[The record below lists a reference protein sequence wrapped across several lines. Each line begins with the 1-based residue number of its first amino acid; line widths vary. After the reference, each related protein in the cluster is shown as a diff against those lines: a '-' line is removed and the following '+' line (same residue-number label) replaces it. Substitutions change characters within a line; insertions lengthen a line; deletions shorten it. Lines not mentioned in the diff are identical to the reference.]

1 MNTFP
6 LFFKLETRKVLI
18 VGGGDVALR
27 KADLLSR
34 AGACITVLA
43 PSIDH
48 DIEALLSDSKHQ
60 LIYENYNK
68 SYMSG
73 ARIIIAAT
81 DEETLNHQIHAD
93 ATERN
98 IPVNVVD
105 TPHLCDFIFP
115 AIVDRNPI
123 VIGIS
128 SNGKAPV
135 LARLLRARLETLIPQ
150 GYGKLAKLA
159 GEFRSEVKAK
169 IPTLTGRR
177 QFWER
182 AFEGK
187 VSELMFAGNEDQ
199 ASALLKSDLDT
210 TAAAIGNSSTASETA
225 PVTSVAKAMLNNDA
239 SQANAT
245 EQHLSTQS
253 EQSAQSAQTEMGEV
267 YIVGAGPGDPELLT
281 FKALRLMQQAD
292 IVYYDALVS
301 PQVLDLCRRD
311 ADKVYVGKKRSNHAV
326 AQLGINELLVNSA
339 KTGRRVVRLKGGDP
353 FIFGRGGEEIE
364 SLRAHGVPY
373 QVVPGITAANAAAS
387 YAGIPLT
394 HRDHSQSVRFV
405 TGFLKAGA
413 PNSNFKSFLNTDET
427 LVFYMGLHSLPRLTE
442 GLIDA
447 GRSADTPIAIVS
459 NASMPN
465 QQVLTGT
472 LDNIV
477 AQQAEAQL
485 PTPALLIMGDVV
497 SLQDDLAWYNQKKLL
512 DSQHNN
518 QRNGQHTHDTA
529 RKARNWLRGGVANTD
544 KAHADKNHY
553 NHKQPTDARSTDQ
566 QAHALSMVANLAAA
580 DDDLQEL
587 VVS

>member
-6 LFFKLETRKVLI
+6 LFFKLEDRKVLI
-18 VGGGDVALR
+18 VGGGEVALR

-34 AGACITVLA
+34 AGACITILA
-43 PSIDH
+43 P
-48 DIEALLSDSKHQ
+48 DISHELQALLTDSKHEF
-60 LIYENYNK
+60 IYENYNK
-68 SYMSG
+68 TYMSG
-73 ARIIIAAT
+73 ARVIIAAT
-81 DEETLNHQIHAD
+81 DDETLNHQIHAD
-93 ATERN
+93 ATELN

-115 AIVDRNPI
+115 AIIDRNPI

-182 AFEGK
+182 AFEGQ
-187 VSELMFAGNEDQ
+187 VSQLMFAGNETEATAQ
-199 ASALLKSDLDT
+199 LKADLDS
-210 TAAAIGNSSTASETA
+210 TAAAISKKS
-225 PVTSVAKAMLNNDA
+225 DD
-239 SQANAT
+239 ANAVKEIDT
-245 EQHLSTQS
+245 IAPTLSDES
-253 EQSAQSAQTEMGEV
+253 EKELSAVGEV

-292 IVYYDALVS
+292 VVFYDALVS

-311 ADKVYVGKKRSNHAV
+311 ADKVFVGKKRSNHTV
-326 AQLGINELLVNSA
+326 AQLGINELLVNHA
-339 KTGRRVVRLKGGDP
+339 KQGRRVVRLKGGDP

-364 SLRAHGVPY
+364 SLRANNVPY

-413 PNSNFKSFLNTDET
+413 PNSNFENFLNTDET
-427 LVFYMGLHSLPRLTE
+427 VVFYMGLHSLTRLTE
-442 GLIDA
+442 GLVDA
-447 GRSADTPIAIVS
+447 GRSSETPIAIVS

-472 LDNIV
+472 LATIV
-477 AQQAEAQL
+477 AKQEQAQL

-497 SLQDDLAWYNQKKLL
+497 SLHHDLAWYNLQNQQH
-512 DSQHNN
+512 SQNS
-518 QRNGQHTHDTA
+518 DDIA
-529 RKARNWLRGGVANTD
+529 KNWLREGSRGEAV
-544 KAHADKNHY
+544 
-553 NHKQPTDARSTDQ
+553 KQPIDQ
-566 QAHALSMVANLAAA
+566 QAHALSMVANLATQQGDGLEQLIA
-580 DDDLQEL
+580 D
-587 VVS
+587 

>member
-6 LFFKLETRKVLI
+6 LFFKLEDRKVLI
-18 VGGGDVALR
+18 VGGGEVALR

-34 AGACITVLA
+34 AGACITILA
-43 PSIDH
+43 P
-48 DIEALLSDSKHQ
+48 DISHELQVLLTDSKHEF
-60 LIYENYNK
+60 IYENYNK
-68 SYMSG
+68 TYMSG
-73 ARIIIAAT
+73 ARVIIAAT
-81 DEETLNHQIHAD
+81 DDETLNHQIHAD
-93 ATERN
+93 ATELN

-115 AIVDRNPI
+115 AIIDRNPI

-182 AFEGK
+182 AFEGQ
-187 VSELMFAGNEDQ
+187 VSQLMFAGNETEAAAQLQ
-199 ASALLKSDLDT
+199 ADLDS
-210 TAAAIGNSSTASETA
+210 TAAAISKKSDNADAVKETDTIASTLSDESEKELPA
-225 PVTSVAKAMLNNDA
+225 V
-239 SQANAT
+239 
-245 EQHLSTQS
+245 
-253 EQSAQSAQTEMGEV
+253 GEV

-292 IVYYDALVS
+292 VVFYDALVS

-311 ADKVYVGKKRSNHAV
+311 ADKVFVGKKRSNHTV
-326 AQLGINELLVNSA
+326 AQLGINELLVNHA
-339 KTGRRVVRLKGGDP
+339 KQGRRVVRLKGGDP

-364 SLRAHGVPY
+364 SLRAHNVPY

-413 PNSNFKSFLNTDET
+413 PNSNFKNFLNTDET
-427 LVFYMGLHSLPRLTE
+427 VVFYMGLHSLARLTE
-442 GLIDA
+442 GLVDA
-447 GRSADTPIAIVS
+447 GRSSETPIAIVS
-459 NASMPN
+459 NASMSN

-472 LDNIV
+472 LATIV
-477 AQQAEAQL
+477 AKQEQAQL

-497 SLQDDLAWYNQKKLL
+497 SLHHDLAWYNLQNQQH
-512 DSQHNN
+512 SQNS
-518 QRNGQHTHDTA
+518 DDIA
-529 RKARNWLRGGVANTD
+529 KNWLREGSRGEAI
-544 KAHADKNHY
+544 
-553 NHKQPTDARSTDQ
+553 KQPIDQ
-566 QAHALSMVANLAAA
+566 QAHALSMIANLATNLG
-580 DDDLQEL
+580 DDLEQL
-587 VVS
+587 IID

>member
-6 LFFKLETRKVLI
+6 LFFKLEDRKVLI
-18 VGGGDVALR
+18 VGGGEVALR

-34 AGACITVLA
+34 AGACITILA
-43 PSIDH
+43 P
-48 DIEALLSDSKHQ
+48 DISHELQALLTDSKHEF
-60 LIYENYNK
+60 IYENYNK
-68 SYMSG
+68 TYMSG
-73 ARIIIAAT
+73 ARVIIAAT
-81 DEETLNHQIHAD
+81 DDETLNHQIHAD
-93 ATERN
+93 ATELN

-115 AIVDRNPI
+115 AIIDRNPI

-182 AFEGK
+182 AFEGQ
-187 VSELMFAGNEDQ
+187 VSQLMFAGNETEATAQLQ
-199 ASALLKSDLDT
+199 ADLDS
-210 TAAAIGNSSTASETA
+210 TAAAISKKSDDTDSVRESDAIKNVAPDESEKSLPA
-225 PVTSVAKAMLNNDA
+225 V
-239 SQANAT
+239 
-245 EQHLSTQS
+245 
-253 EQSAQSAQTEMGEV
+253 GEV

-292 IVYYDALVS
+292 VVFYDALVS

-311 ADKVYVGKKRSNHAV
+311 ADKVFVGKKRSNHTV
-326 AQLGINELLVNSA
+326 AQLGINELLVNHA
-339 KTGRRVVRLKGGDP
+339 KQGRRVVRLKGGDP

-364 SLRAHGVPY
+364 SLRANNVPY

-427 LVFYMGLHSLPRLTE
+427 VVFYMGLHSLARLTE
-442 GLIDA
+442 GLVDA
-447 GRSADTPIAIVS
+447 GRSSETPIAIVS
-459 NASMPN
+459 NASMSN

-472 LDNIV
+472 LATIV
-477 AQQAEAQL
+477 AKQEQAQL

-497 SLQDDLAWYNQKKLL
+497 SLHHDLAWYNLQNQQH
-512 DSQHNN
+512 SQNS
-518 QRNGQHTHDTA
+518 DDIA
-529 RKARNWLRGGVANTD
+529 KNWLREGSRGEAV
-544 KAHADKNHY
+544 
-553 NHKQPTDARSTDQ
+553 KQPIDQ
-566 QAHALSMVANLAAA
+566 QAHALSMVANLATQQG
-580 DDDLQEL
+580 DGLEQLIVD
-587 VVS
+587 

>member
-6 LFFKLETRKVLI
+6 LFFKLEERKVLI
-18 VGGGDVALR
+18 VGGGEVALR

-43 PSIDH
+43 PCISDEIQ
-48 DIEALLSDSKHQ
+48 ALLSPNKYEAKHE

-68 SYMSG
+68 AYMSG
-73 ARIIIAAT
+73 ARVIIAAT
-81 DEETLNHQIHAD
+81 DDEALNHQVHAD
-93 ATERN
+93 ASALN

-115 AIVDRNPI
+115 AIIDRNPI

-159 GEFRSEVKAK
+159 GEFRAEVKTK

-182 AFEGK
+182 AFEGQ
-187 VSELMFAGNEDQ
+187 VSQLMFAGNENEAAAQ
-199 ASALLKSDLDT
+199 LQVDLDR
-210 TAAAIGNSSTASETA
+210 TAAAIREKSAAEQTATIPVNSDDTRE
-225 PVTSVAKAMLNNDA
+225 
-239 SQANAT
+239 
-245 EQHLSTQS
+245 
-253 EQSAQSAQTEMGEV
+253 AQTAIGEV

-311 ADKVYVGKKRSNHAV
+311 ADKVFVGKKRSNHAV
-326 AQLGINELLVNSA
+326 AQLGINELLINSA
-339 KTGRRVVRLKGGDP
+339 KKGRRVVRLKGGDP
-353 FIFGRGGEEIE
+353 YMFGRGGEEIE
-364 SLRAHGVPY
+364 SLQAHGIPY

-413 PNSNFKSFLNTDET
+413 PNNNFKSFLNTDET
-427 LVFYMGLHSLPRLTE
+427 VVFYMGLHSLARLTE

-447 GRSADTPIAIVS
+447 GRTAETPIAIVS
-459 NASMPN
+459 NASMSN

-472 LDNIV
+472 LATIV
-477 AQQAEAQL
+477 AKQEQAQL

-497 SLQDDLAWYNQKKLL
+497 SLHHDLSWYNQ
-512 DSQHNN
+512 SN
-518 QRNGQHTHDTA
+518 QNSDDTA
-529 RKARNWLRGGVANTD
+529 DNWLREGSFASNKDT
-544 KAHADKNHY
+544 K
-553 NHKQPTDARSTDQ
+553 PLARQ
-566 QAHALSMVANLAAA
+566 QAHALSMVDNISAP
-580 DDDLQEL
+580 
-587 VVS
+587 

>member
-6 LFFKLETRKVLI
+6 LFFKLEDRKVLI
-18 VGGGDVALR
+18 VGGGEVALR

-34 AGACITVLA
+34 AGACITILA
-43 PSIDH
+43 P
-48 DIEALLSDSKHQ
+48 DISHELQALLTDDKHQ
-60 LIYENYNK
+60 FIYENYNK
-68 SYMSG
+68 TYMAG
-73 ARIIIAAT
+73 ARVIIAAT
-81 DEETLNHQIHAD
+81 DDETLNHQIHAD
-93 ATERN
+93 ATELN

-115 AIVDRNPI
+115 AIIDRNPI

-159 GEFRSEVKAK
+159 GDFRSEVKAK

-182 AFEGK
+182 AFEGQ
-187 VSELMFAGNEDQ
+187 VSQLMFAGNETEAAAQ
-199 ASALLKSDLDT
+199 LKADLDS
-210 TAAAIGNSSTASETA
+210 TAAAISKKS
-225 PVTSVAKAMLNNDA
+225 DD
-239 SQANAT
+239 ANAMKESDT
-245 EQHLSTQS
+245 IAPTLSDES
-253 EQSAQSAQTEMGEV
+253 EKELPAVGEV

-292 IVYYDALVS
+292 VVFYDALVS

-311 ADKVYVGKKRSNHAV
+311 ADKVFVGKKRSNHTV
-326 AQLGINELLVNSA
+326 AQLGINELLVNHA
-339 KTGRRVVRLKGGDP
+339 KQGRRVVRLKGGDP

-364 SLRAHGVPY
+364 SLRANNVPY

-413 PNSNFKSFLNTDET
+413 PNSNFENFLNTDET
-427 LVFYMGLHSLPRLTE
+427 VVFYMGLHSLVRLTE
-442 GLIDA
+442 GLVDA
-447 GRSADTPIAIVS
+447 GRSSETPIAIVS

-472 LDNIV
+472 LATIV
-477 AQQAEAQL
+477 AKQEQAQL

-497 SLQDDLAWYNQKKLL
+497 SLHHDLAWYNLQNQQH
-512 DSQHNN
+512 SQNS
-518 QRNGQHTHDTA
+518 DDI
-529 RKARNWLRGGVANTD
+529 ARNWLREGSRGEAV
-544 KAHADKNHY
+544 
-553 NHKQPTDARSTDQ
+553 KQPIDQ
-566 QAHALSMVANLAAA
+566 QAHALSMVANLATQQG
-580 DDDLQEL
+580 DGLEQLIVD
-587 VVS
+587 

>member
-6 LFFKLETRKVLI
+6 LFFKLEDRKVLI

-34 AGACITVLA
+34 AGAAITILA
-43 PSIDH
+43 PSISAE
-48 DIEALLSDSKHQ
+48 IQALLSDSKHE

-68 SYMSG
+68 AYMTG
-73 ARIIIAAT
+73 ARVIIAAT
-81 DEETLNHQIHAD
+81 NIEALNHQVHAD
-93 ATERN
+93 ASDLN

-159 GEFRSEVKAK
+159 GVFRSEVKTK

-182 AFEGK
+182 AFEGQ
-187 VSELMFAGNEDQ
+187 VSQLMFAGNEAQ
-199 ASALLKSDLDT
+199 ATAQLKADLENTVATLEDSANNTISPNTCNPVTLTSQHANEHSIESLS
-210 TAAAIGNSSTASETA
+210 ATA
-225 PVTSVAKAMLNNDA
+225 PVSTNELTATQNAAIQNNSQTKLAQVAV
-239 SQANAT
+239 
-245 EQHLSTQS
+245 
-253 EQSAQSAQTEMGEV
+253 GEV

-311 ADKVYVGKKRSNHAV
+311 ADKVFVGKKRSNHAV
-326 AQLGINELLVNSA
+326 AQLGINELLVKSA
-339 KTGRRVVRLKGGDP
+339 KEGRRVVRLKGGDP

-427 LVFYMGLHSLPRLTE
+427 VVFYMGLHSLARLTE

-447 GRSADTPIAIVS
+447 GRSSDTPIAIVS

-472 LDNIV
+472 LETIV
-477 AQQAEAQL
+477 AQQEQNQL

-497 SLQDDLAWYNQKKLL
+497 ALHHDLAWYNLHNQ
-512 DSQHNN
+512 QNN
-518 QRNGQHTHDTA
+518 QNTADTA
-529 RKARNWLRGGVANTD
+529 GNWLREGTTKD
-544 KAHADKNHY
+544 KGA
-553 NHKQPTDARSTDQ
+553 KQPIDQ
-566 QAHALSMVANLAAA
+566 QAHALSMVANLAAQ
-580 DDDLQEL
+580 QEEGLEQL
-587 VVS
+587 VIG

>member
-6 LFFKLETRKVLI
+6 LFFKLEDRKVLI

-43 PSIDH
+43 PTIMAE
-48 DIEALLSDSKHQ
+48 IQALLSDSKHQ
-60 LIYENYNK
+60 LIYENYHK
-68 SYMSG
+68 TYMTG
-73 ARIIIAAT
+73 ARVIIAAT
-81 DEETLNHQIHAD
+81 DDETLNHQIHAD
-93 ATERN
+93 ATEIN

-105 TPHLCDFIFP
+105 TPPLCDFIFP

-159 GEFRSEVKAK
+159 GDFRAEVKSK

-182 AFEGK
+182 AFEGQ
-187 VSELMFAGNEDQ
+187 VSELMFAGNETQ
-199 ASALLKSDLDT
+199 AAAQLQADLND
-210 TAAAIGNSSTASETA
+210 TAAKIDRTSNADTQIPQTAIS
-225 PVTSVAKAMLNNDA
+225 VTDSKDQPQQHPEHSA
-239 SQANAT
+239 AT
-245 EQHLSTQS
+245 PEKTPI
-253 EQSAQSAQTEMGEV
+253 GEV

-311 ADKVYVGKKRSNHAV
+311 ADKVFVGKKRSNHAV

-339 KTGRRVVRLKGGDP
+339 KEGRRVVRLKGGDP

-427 LVFYMGLHSLPRLTE
+427 VVFYMGLHSLARLTE
-442 GLIDA
+442 GLIEA
-447 GRSADTPIAIVS
+447 GRNADTPIAIIS

-472 LDNIV
+472 LATIV
-477 AQQAEAQL
+477 AQQEQAQL

-497 SLQDDLAWYNQKKLL
+497 ALHHDLAWYNLQNQ
-512 DSQHNN
+512 QHNQN
-518 QRNGQHTHDTA
+518 VSDTA
-529 RKARNWLRGGVANTD
+529 NNWLRGGTAATP
-544 KAHADKNHY
+544 KETSL
-553 NHKQPTDARSTDQ
+553 QQ
-566 QAHALSMVANLAAA
+566 QAHALSMVANLATQ
-580 DDDLQEL
+580 QEDGLEKL
-587 VVS
+587 VID

>member
-1 MNTFP
+1 MTGHTMNTFP
-6 LFFKLETRKVLI
+6 LFFKLEDRKVLI

-34 AGACITVLA
+34 AGACITILA
-43 PSIDH
+43 PSISH
-48 DIEALLSDSKHQ
+48 EIQALLSDSKHA

-68 SYMSG
+68 TYMTDS
-73 ARIIIAAT
+73 RVIIAAT
-81 DEETLNHQIHAD
+81 DDETLNHQVHAD
-93 ATERN
+93 ATELN

-159 GEFRSEVKAK
+159 GDFRVEVKAK

-182 AFEGK
+182 AFEGQ
-187 VSELMFAGNEDQ
+187 VSQLMFAGNENEAIAQLQ
-199 ASALLKSDLDT
+199 ADLDS
-210 TAAAIGNSSTASETA
+210 TAANITAKNVTDESTE
-225 PVTSVAKAMLNNDA
+225 
-239 SQANAT
+239 
-245 EQHLSTQS
+245 
-253 EQSAQSAQTEMGEV
+253 AQNTMGEV

-311 ADKVYVGKKRSNHAV
+311 ADKVFVGKKRSNHAV
-326 AQLGINELLVNSA
+326 AQLGINELLVNSV
-339 KTGRRVVRLKGGDP
+339 KGGRRVVRLKGGDP

-364 SLRAHGVPY
+364 SLQAHNVPY

-427 LVFYMGLHSLPRLTE
+427 VVFYMGLHSLPRLTE

-447 GRSADTPIAIVS
+447 GRSAETPIAIVS

-472 LDNIV
+472 LANIV
-477 AQQAEAQL
+477 ELQEKNQL

-497 SLQDDLAWYNQKKLL
+497 SLHHDLAWYNL
-512 DSQHNN
+512 HNQQN
-518 QRNGQHTHDTA
+518 NENISETDN
-529 RKARNWLRGGVANTD
+529 NWLRGGTATTPKSN
-544 KAHADKNHY
+544 AH
-553 NHKQPTDARSTDQ
+553 Q
-566 QAHALSMVANLAAA
+566 QAHALSMIANLATKEG
-580 DDDLQEL
+580 DLEQL
-587 VVS
+587 VID

>member
-6 LFFKLETRKVLI
+6 LFFKLEDRKVLI

-34 AGACITVLA
+34 AGAAITILA
-43 PSIDH
+43 P
-48 DIEALLSDSKHQ
+48 DISTEIQALLSDDKHE
-60 LIYENYNK
+60 LIYKNYDK
-68 SYMSG
+68 SYMTG
-73 ARIIIAAT
+73 ARVIIAAT
-81 DEETLNHQIHAD
+81 DDETLNHQIHAD
-93 ATERN
+93 ATAIN

-159 GEFRSEVKAK
+159 GEFRSEVKRK

-182 AFEGK
+182 AFEGQ
-187 VSELMFAGNEDQ
+187 VSQLMFAGNEREATAQLQ
-199 ASALLKSDLDT
+199 ADLDNTVAALKNSTNHSVDPDAHNPANSPAT
-210 TAAAIGNSSTASETA
+210 TTSQHNKRHSTGSLSATA
-225 PVTSVAKAMLNNDA
+225 PVATDELTTTQHTTIRNNNIN
-239 SQANAT
+239 QT
-245 EQHLSTQS
+245 R
-253 EQSAQSAQTEMGEV
+253 SAQDAVGEV

-311 ADKVYVGKKRSNHAV
+311 ADKVFVGKKRSNHAV
-326 AQLGINELLVNSA
+326 AQLGINELLINSA
-339 KTGRRVVRLKGGDP
+339 KQGRRVVRLKGGDP

-413 PNSNFKSFLNTDET
+413 PNEKFENLLDTNET
-427 LVFYMGLHSLPRLTE
+427 VVFYMGLHSLARLTT
-442 GLIDA
+442 GLINA
-447 GRSADTPIAIVS
+447 GRSSETPIAIVS

-472 LDNIV
+472 LESIV
-477 AQQAEAQL
+477 ELQEQNQL

-497 SLQDDLAWYNQKKLL
+497 ALHDDLAWYNK
-512 DSQHNN
+512 HNK
-518 QRNGQHTHDTA
+518 DTGDTEA
-529 RKARNWLRGGVANTD
+529 NWLRAGTAITD
-544 KAHADKNHY
+544 QNAKN
-553 NHKQPTDARSTDQ
+553 PIDQ
-566 QAHALSMVANLAAA
+566 QAHALSMIANLAAQQEE
-580 DDDLQEL
+580 DLEQL
-587 VVS
+587 VIG

>member
-6 LFFKLETRKVLI
+6 LFFKLDNRKVLI

-34 AGACITVLA
+34 AGAAITIVA
-43 PSIDH
+43 PSICDELH
-48 DIEALLSDSKHQ
+48 ALLSDEKHT

-68 SYMSG
+68 KYMQG
-73 ARIIIAAT
+73 ARVIIAGT
-81 DEETLNHQIHAD
+81 DDEALNHQIHAD
-93 ATERN
+93 ATALN

-159 GEFRSEVKAK
+159 GEFRSEVKRK

-187 VSELMFAGNEDQ
+187 VSELIFAGNETEATAQ
-199 ASALLKSDLDT
+199 LQKDL
-210 TAAAIGNSSTASETA
+210 AETA
-225 PVTSVAKAMLNNDA
+225 TKIANQHSDDTEVATNSAANLDNQDTDSDISNKGKNPV
-239 SQANAT
+239 
-245 EQHLSTQS
+245 
-253 EQSAQSAQTEMGEV
+253 GEV

-292 IVYYDALVS
+292 IVFYDALVS

-326 AQLGINELLVNSA
+326 AQLGINELLINEA
-339 KTGRRVVRLKGGDP
+339 KKGRRVVRLKGGDP

-405 TGFLKAGA
+405 TGFLKAGV
-413 PNSNFKSFLNTDET
+413 PNEKFENLLDTNET
-427 LVFYMGLHSLPRLTE
+427 VVFYMGLHSLERLTE
-442 GLIDA
+442 GLIEA
-447 GRSADTPIAIVS
+447 GRSSETPIAIVS

-472 LDNIV
+472 LASIV
-477 AQQAEAQL
+477 ERQEQAQL

-497 SLQDDLAWYNQKKLL
+497 ALHHDLAWYNLHLQ
-512 DSQHNN
+512 QHEQSLAN
-518 QRNGQHTHDTA
+518 TES
-529 RKARNWLRGGVANTD
+529 NWLRGGTATTPKGQAKGQAV
-544 KAHADKNHY
+544 
-553 NHKQPTDARSTDQ
+553 DQ
-566 QAHALSMVANLAAA
+566 QAHALSMIATLSEAKE
-580 DDDLQEL
+580 DSLEQL
-587 VVS
+587 IIG

>member
-1 MNTFP
+1 MTGDAMNTFP
-6 LFFKLETRKVLI
+6 LFFKLEDRKVLI

-34 AGACITVLA
+34 AGACITVLS
-43 PSIDH
+43 PSISAE
-48 DIEALLSDSKHQ
+48 IQALLSDSKHQ
-60 LIYENYNK
+60 LIYDNYNK
-68 SYMSG
+68 TYMTG
-73 ARIIIAAT
+73 ARVIIAAT
-81 DEETLNHQIHAD
+81 DDEILNHQVHAD
-93 ATERN
+93 ASELN

-105 TPHLCDFIFP
+105 TPPLCDFIFP

-159 GEFRSEVKAK
+159 GDFRTEVKSK

-187 VSELMFAGNEDQ
+187 VSELMFAGNESQ
-199 ASALLKSDLDT
+199 AAAQLQADLDE
-210 TAAAIGNSSTASETA
+210 TAAKIELDK
-225 PVTSVAKAMLNNDA
+225 TSRAD
-239 SQANAT
+239 
-245 EQHLSTQS
+245 TQPL
-253 EQSAQSAQTEMGEV
+253 QTESSSVSITATIDQPQHPAAAPEQTPVGEV

-311 ADKVYVGKKRSNHAV
+311 ADKVFVGKKRSNHAV

-339 KTGRRVVRLKGGDP
+339 KEGRRVVRLKGGDP

-405 TGFLKAGA
+405 TGFLKAGT

-427 LVFYMGLHSLPRLTE
+427 VVFYMGLHSLARLTE
-442 GLIDA
+442 GLIEA
-447 GRSADTPIAIVS
+447 GRSSDTPIAIIS

-472 LDNIV
+472 LETIV
-477 AQQAEAQL
+477 AQQVEAQL

-497 SLQDDLAWYNQKKLL
+497 ALHHDLAWYNLQNQQH
-512 DSQHNN
+512 SQNVSN
-518 QRNGQHTHDTA
+518 TDD
-529 RKARNWLRGGVANTD
+529 NWLRGGTAATP
-544 KAHADKNHY
+544 KEGHADTN
-553 NHKQPTDARSTDQ
+553 Q

-580 DDDLQEL
+580 DNGWEQL
-587 VVS
+587 VID

>member
-6 LFFKLETRKVLI
+6 LFFKLEDRKVLI
-18 VGGGDVALR
+18 VGGGEVALR

-34 AGACITVLA
+34 AGACITILA
-43 PSIDH
+43 P
-48 DIEALLSDSKHQ
+48 DISHELQALLTDDKHQ
-60 LIYENYNK
+60 FIYENYNK
-68 SYMSG
+68 TYMVG
-73 ARIIIAAT
+73 ARVIIAAT
-81 DEETLNHQIHAD
+81 DDETLNHQIHAD
-93 ATERN
+93 ATELN

-115 AIVDRNPI
+115 AIIDRNPI

-182 AFEGK
+182 AFEGQ
-187 VSELMFAGNEDQ
+187 VSQLMFAGNETEATAQLQ
-199 ASALLKSDLDT
+199 ADLDS
-210 TAAAIGNSSTASETA
+210 TAAAISKKS
-225 PVTSVAKAMLNNDA
+225 DD
-239 SQANAT
+239 ANAVKESDT
-245 EQHLSTQS
+245 IAPTLSDES
-253 EQSAQSAQTEMGEV
+253 EKELPAVGEV

-292 IVYYDALVS
+292 VVFYDALVS

-311 ADKVYVGKKRSNHAV
+311 ADKVFVGKKRSNHTV
-326 AQLGINELLVNSA
+326 AQLGINELLVNHA
-339 KTGRRVVRLKGGDP
+339 KQGRRVVRLKGGDP

-364 SLRAHGVPY
+364 SLRANNVPY

-413 PNSNFKSFLNTDET
+413 PNSNFESFLNTDET
-427 LVFYMGLHSLPRLTE
+427 VVFYMGLHSLARLTE
-442 GLIDA
+442 GLIEA
-447 GRSADTPIAIVS
+447 GRSNETPIAIVS
-459 NASMPN
+459 NASMTN

-472 LDNIV
+472 LATIV
-477 AQQAEAQL
+477 AQQEQAQL
-485 PTPALLIMGDVV
+485 PTPALLIMGEVV
-497 SLQDDLAWYNQKKLL
+497 SLHHDLAWYNLQNQQH
-512 DSQHNN
+512 SQNS
-518 QRNGQHTHDTA
+518 DDIA
-529 RKARNWLRGGVANTD
+529 KNWLREGSRGEAV
-544 KAHADKNHY
+544 
-553 NHKQPTDARSTDQ
+553 KQPIDQ
-566 QAHALSMVANLAAA
+566 QAHALSMVANLATQ
-580 DDDLQEL
+580 QEDGL
-587 VVS
+587 EQLIVD

>member
-6 LFFKLETRKVLI
+6 LFFKLEDRKVLI

-27 KADLLSR
+27 KADLLRR
-34 AGACITVLA
+34 AGAVITILA
-43 PSIDH
+43 PSISAE
-48 DIEALLSDSKHQ
+48 IQALLSDSKHE
-60 LIYENYNK
+60 LICENYNK
-68 SYMSG
+68 AYMIG
-73 ARIIIAAT
+73 ARVIIAAT
-81 DEETLNHQIHAD
+81 DDETLNHQIHAD
-93 ATERN
+93 ASELN

-159 GEFRSEVKAK
+159 GEFRSEVKTK

-182 AFEGK
+182 AFEGQ
-187 VSELMFAGNEDQ
+187 VSQLMFAGNEKEAAAQLQ
-199 ASALLKSDLDT
+199 ADLDN
-210 TAAAIGNSSTASETA
+210 TATAINEKNTADNTSTE
-225 PVTSVAKAMLNNDA
+225 
-239 SQANAT
+239 SQTVKNT
-245 EQHLSTQS
+245 
-253 EQSAQSAQTEMGEV
+253 MGEV

-311 ADKVYVGKKRSNHAV
+311 ADKVFVGKKRSNHAV

-339 KTGRRVVRLKGGDP
+339 KEGRRVVRLKGGDP

-387 YAGIPLT
+387 YAGIPLM

-413 PNSNFKSFLNTDET
+413 PNSNFKNFLNTDET
-427 LVFYMGLHSLPRLTE
+427 VVFYMGLHSLPRLTT

-447 GRSADTPIAIVS
+447 GRSSDTPIAIVS

-472 LDNIV
+472 LANIV
-477 AQQAEAQL
+477 ELQEKSQL

-497 SLQDDLAWYNQKKLL
+497 SLHDDLAWYNLQN
-512 DSQHNN
+512 QQNN
-518 QRNGQHTHDTA
+518 QNTSKPDN
-529 RKARNWLRGGVANTD
+529 NWLRDGTAATP
-544 KAHADKNHY
+544 KSTAH
-553 NHKQPTDARSTDQ
+553 Q
-566 QAHALSMVANLAAA
+566 QAHALSMVANLATA
-580 DDDLQEL
+580 DDSLEQL
-587 VVS
+587 VIG

>member
-6 LFFKLETRKVLI
+6 LFFKLDNRKVLI

-34 AGACITVLA
+34 AGAAITIVA
-43 PSIDH
+43 PSICDELH
-48 DIEALLSDSKHQ
+48 ALLSDEKHT

-68 SYMSG
+68 KYMQG
-73 ARIIIAAT
+73 ARVIIAGT
-81 DEETLNHQIHAD
+81 DDEALNHQIHAD
-93 ATERN
+93 ATALN

-159 GEFRSEVKAK
+159 GEFRSEVKNK

-187 VSELMFAGNEDQ
+187 VSELIFAGNETEATAQ
-199 ASALLKSDLDT
+199 LQKDL
-210 TAAAIGNSSTASETA
+210 AETA
-225 PVTSVAKAMLNNDA
+225 TKIANQHSDDTEVATNSAANLDNQDTDSDISNKGKNPV
-239 SQANAT
+239 
-245 EQHLSTQS
+245 
-253 EQSAQSAQTEMGEV
+253 GEV

-292 IVYYDALVS
+292 IVFYDALVS

-311 ADKVYVGKKRSNHAV
+311 ADKVYVGKKRSNHTV
-326 AQLGINELLVNSA
+326 AQLGINELLINEA
-339 KTGRRVVRLKGGDP
+339 KKGRRVVRLKGGDP

-405 TGFLKAGA
+405 TGFLKAGV
-413 PNSNFKSFLNTDET
+413 PNEKFENLLDTDET
-427 LVFYMGLHSLPRLTE
+427 VVFYMGLHSLERLTE
-442 GLIDA
+442 GLIEA
-447 GRSADTPIAIVS
+447 GRSSETPIAIVS

-472 LDNIV
+472 LASIV
-477 AQQAEAQL
+477 ERQEQAQL
-485 PTPALLIMGDVV
+485 PTPALLIMGNVV
-497 SLQDDLAWYNQKKLL
+497 ALHHDLAWYNLHLQ
-512 DSQHNN
+512 QHEQSLAN
-518 QRNGQHTHDTA
+518 TES
-529 RKARNWLRGGVANTD
+529 NWLRGGTATTPKGQAKGQAV
-544 KAHADKNHY
+544 
-553 NHKQPTDARSTDQ
+553 DQ
-566 QAHALSMVANLAAA
+566 QAHALSMIATLSEAKE
-580 DDDLQEL
+580 DSLEQL
-587 VVS
+587 IIG

>member
-6 LFFKLETRKVLI
+6 LFFKLDNRKVLI

-34 AGACITVLA
+34 AGAAITIVA
-43 PSIDH
+43 PSICDELH
-48 DIEALLSDSKHQ
+48 ALLSDEKHT
-60 LIYENYNK
+60 LIYGNYNK
-68 SYMSG
+68 KYMQG
-73 ARIIIAAT
+73 ARVIIAGT
-81 DEETLNHQIHAD
+81 DDEALNRQIHAD
-93 ATERN
+93 ATALN

-159 GEFRSEVKAK
+159 GEFRSEVKNK

-187 VSELMFAGNEDQ
+187 VSELIFAGNETEATAQ
-199 ASALLKSDLDT
+199 LQKDL
-210 TAAAIGNSSTASETA
+210 AETA
-225 PVTSVAKAMLNNDA
+225 KKIANQHSDDTEVATNSAANLDNQDTDSDISNKGKNPV
-239 SQANAT
+239 
-245 EQHLSTQS
+245 
-253 EQSAQSAQTEMGEV
+253 GEV

-292 IVYYDALVS
+292 IVFYDALVS

-326 AQLGINELLVNSA
+326 AQLGINELLINEA
-339 KTGRRVVRLKGGDP
+339 KKGRRVVRLKGGDP

-405 TGFLKAGA
+405 TGFLKAGV
-413 PNSNFKSFLNTDET
+413 PNEKFENLLDTNET
-427 LVFYMGLHSLPRLTE
+427 VVFYMGLHSLERLTE
-442 GLIDA
+442 GLIEA
-447 GRSADTPIAIVS
+447 GRSSETPIAIVS

-472 LDNIV
+472 LASIV
-477 AQQAEAQL
+477 ERQEQAQL

-497 SLQDDLAWYNQKKLL
+497 ALHHDLAWYNLHLQ
-512 DSQHNN
+512 QHEQSLAN
-518 QRNGQHTHDTA
+518 TES
-529 RKARNWLRGGVANTD
+529 NWLRGGTATTPKGQAKGQAV
-544 KAHADKNHY
+544 
-553 NHKQPTDARSTDQ
+553 DQ
-566 QAHALSMVANLAAA
+566 QAHALSMIATLSEAKE
-580 DDDLQEL
+580 DSLEQL
-587 VVS
+587 VIG

>member
-6 LFFKLETRKVLI
+6 LFFKLEDRKVLI
-18 VGGGDVALR
+18 VGGGEVALR

-34 AGACITVLA
+34 AGACITILA
-43 PSIDH
+43 P
-48 DIEALLSDSKHQ
+48 DISHELQALLTDDKHQ
-60 LIYENYNK
+60 FIYENYNK
-68 SYMSG
+68 AYMSG
-73 ARIIIAAT
+73 ARVIIAAT
-81 DEETLNHQIHAD
+81 DDETLNHQIHAD
-93 ATERN
+93 ATELN

-115 AIVDRNPI
+115 AIIDRNPI

-182 AFEGK
+182 AFEGQ
-187 VSELMFAGNEDQ
+187 VSQLMFAGNETEATAQLQ
-199 ASALLKSDLDT
+199 ADLDS
-210 TAAAIGNSSTASETA
+210 TAAAISKKSDDTNSVRESDAIKNVASDE
-225 PVTSVAKAMLNNDA
+225 
-239 SQANAT
+239 
-245 EQHLSTQS
+245 S
-253 EQSAQSAQTEMGEV
+253 EKNLPAIGEV

-292 IVYYDALVS
+292 VVFYDALVS

-311 ADKVYVGKKRSNHAV
+311 ADKVFVGKKRSNHTV
-326 AQLGINELLVNSA
+326 AQLGINELLVNHA
-339 KTGRRVVRLKGGDP
+339 KQGRRVVRLKGGDP

-364 SLRAHGVPY
+364 SLRAHNVPY

-413 PNSNFKSFLNTDET
+413 PNSNFENFLNTDET
-427 LVFYMGLHSLPRLTE
+427 VVFYMGLHSLARLTE
-442 GLIDA
+442 GLVDA
-447 GRSADTPIAIVS
+447 GRSSETPIAIVS

-472 LDNIV
+472 LATIV
-477 AQQAEAQL
+477 AKQEQAQL

-497 SLQDDLAWYNQKKLL
+497 SLHHDLAWYNLQNQQH
-512 DSQHNN
+512 SQNS
-518 QRNGQHTHDTA
+518 DDIA
-529 RKARNWLRGGVANTD
+529 KNWLREGSRG
-544 KAHADKNHY
+544 KAV
-553 NHKQPTDARSTDQ
+553 KQPIDQ
-566 QAHALSMVANLAAA
+566 QAHALSMVANLATQQG
-580 DDDLQEL
+580 DGLEQLIID
-587 VVS
+587 

>member
-6 LFFKLETRKVLI
+6 LFFKLENRKVLI

-34 AGACITVLA
+34 AGAAITILA
-43 PSIDH
+43 P
-48 DIEALLSDSKHQ
+48 DISTEIQALLSDDRHE
-60 LIYENYNK
+60 LIYKNYNK
-68 SYMSG
+68 SYMTG
-73 ARIIIAAT
+73 ARVIIAAT
-81 DEETLNHQIHAD
+81 DDETLNHQIHAD
-93 ATERN
+93 ATALN

-159 GEFRSEVKAK
+159 GEFRSEVKRK

-182 AFEGK
+182 AFEGQ
-187 VSELMFAGNEDQ
+187 VSQLMFAGNEAQ
-199 ASALLKSDLDT
+199 ATAQLKADLENTVATLEDSANNTISPNTCNPVTLTSQHANEHSIESLS
-210 TAAAIGNSSTASETA
+210 ATA
-225 PVTSVAKAMLNNDA
+225 PVSTNELTATQDAAIQNNSQTKLAQVAV
-239 SQANAT
+239 
-245 EQHLSTQS
+245 
-253 EQSAQSAQTEMGEV
+253 GEV
-267 YIVGAGPGDPELLT
+267 YIVGAGPGNPELLT

-311 ADKVYVGKKRSNHAV
+311 ADKVFVGKKRSNHAV

-339 KTGRRVVRLKGGDP
+339 KEGRRVVRLKGGDP

-427 LVFYMGLHSLPRLTE
+427 VVFYMGLHSLARLTE

-447 GRSADTPIAIVS
+447 GRSSDTPIAIVS

-472 LDNIV
+472 LETIV
-477 AQQAEAQL
+477 AQQEQNQL

-497 SLQDDLAWYNQKKLL
+497 ALHHDLAWYNLHNQ
-512 DSQHNN
+512 QNN
-518 QRNGQHTHDTA
+518 QNTADTA
-529 RKARNWLRGGVANTD
+529 GNWLREGTTKD
-544 KAHADKNHY
+544 KGA
-553 NHKQPTDARSTDQ
+553 KQPIDQ
-566 QAHALSMVANLAAA
+566 QAHALSMVANLAAQ
-580 DDDLQEL
+580 QEEGLEQL
-587 VVS
+587 VIG

>member
-6 LFFKLETRKVLI
+6 LFFKLEDRKVLI
-18 VGGGDVALR
+18 VGGGEVALR

-34 AGACITVLA
+34 AGACITILA
-43 PSIDH
+43 P
-48 DIEALLSDSKHQ
+48 DISHELQALLTDDKHQ
-60 LIYENYNK
+60 FIYENYNK
-68 SYMSG
+68 TYMAG
-73 ARIIIAAT
+73 ARVIIAAT
-81 DEETLNHQIHAD
+81 DDETLNHQIHAD
-93 ATERN
+93 ATELN

-115 AIVDRNPI
+115 AIIDRNPI

-159 GEFRSEVKAK
+159 GEFRNEVKAK

-182 AFEGK
+182 AFEGQ
-187 VSELMFAGNEDQ
+187 VSQLMFAGNETEATAQLQ
-199 ASALLKSDLDT
+199 ADLDS
-210 TAAAIGNSSTASETA
+210 TAAAISKKS
-225 PVTSVAKAMLNNDA
+225 DD
-239 SQANAT
+239 ANAVKESDT
-245 EQHLSTQS
+245 IAPTLSDES
-253 EQSAQSAQTEMGEV
+253 EKELPAVSEV

-292 IVYYDALVS
+292 VVFYDALVS

-311 ADKVYVGKKRSNHAV
+311 ADKVFVGKKRSNHTV
-326 AQLGINELLVNSA
+326 AQLGINELLVNHA
-339 KTGRRVVRLKGGDP
+339 KQGRRVVRLKGGDP

-364 SLRAHGVPY
+364 SLRANNVPY

-413 PNSNFKSFLNTDET
+413 PNSNFESFLNTDET
-427 LVFYMGLHSLPRLTE
+427 VVFYMGLHSLARLTE
-442 GLIDA
+442 GLIEA
-447 GRSADTPIAIVS
+447 GRSSETPIAIVS

-472 LDNIV
+472 LATIV
-477 AQQAEAQL
+477 AQQEQAQL
-485 PTPALLIMGDVV
+485 PTPALLIMGEVV
-497 SLQDDLAWYNQKKLL
+497 SLHHDLAWYNLQNQQH
-512 DSQHNN
+512 SQNS
-518 QRNGQHTHDTA
+518 DDIA
-529 RKARNWLRGGVANTD
+529 KNWLREGSRGEAV
-544 KAHADKNHY
+544 
-553 NHKQPTDARSTDQ
+553 KQPIDQ
-566 QAHALSMVANLAAA
+566 QAHALSMVANLATQ
-580 DDDLQEL
+580 QEDGL
-587 VVS
+587 EQLIVD

>member
-6 LFFKLETRKVLI
+6 LFFKLEDRKVLI
-18 VGGGDVALR
+18 VGGGEVALR

-34 AGACITVLA
+34 AGACITILA
-43 PSIDH
+43 P
-48 DIEALLSDSKHQ
+48 DISHELQALLTDDKHQ
-60 LIYENYNK
+60 FIYENYNK
-68 SYMSG
+68 AYMSG
-73 ARIIIAAT
+73 ARVIIAAT
-81 DEETLNHQIHAD
+81 DDETLNHQIHAD
-93 ATERN
+93 ATELN

-115 AIVDRNPI
+115 AIIDRNPI

-150 GYGKLAKLA
+150 GYGKLATLA

-182 AFEGK
+182 AFEGQ
-187 VSELMFAGNEDQ
+187 VSQLMFAGNETEATAQ
-199 ASALLKSDLDT
+199 LKADLDS
-210 TAAAIGNSSTASETA
+210 TAAAISKKSDDVNSVRESDTIKPVASDE
-225 PVTSVAKAMLNNDA
+225 
-239 SQANAT
+239 
-245 EQHLSTQS
+245 S
-253 EQSAQSAQTEMGEV
+253 EKNLPAVGEV

-292 IVYYDALVS
+292 VVFYDALVS

-311 ADKVYVGKKRSNHAV
+311 ADKVFVGKKRSNHTV
-326 AQLGINELLVNSA
+326 AQLGINELLVNHA
-339 KTGRRVVRLKGGDP
+339 KQGRRVVRLKGGDP

-364 SLRAHGVPY
+364 SLRAHNVPY

-427 LVFYMGLHSLPRLTE
+427 VVFYMGLHSLARLTE
-442 GLIDA
+442 GLVDA
-447 GRSADTPIAIVS
+447 GRSSETPIAIVS

-472 LDNIV
+472 LATIV
-477 AQQAEAQL
+477 AKQEQAQL

-497 SLQDDLAWYNQKKLL
+497 SLHHDLAWYNLQNQQH
-512 DSQHNN
+512 SQNS
-518 QRNGQHTHDTA
+518 DDIA
-529 RKARNWLRGGVANTD
+529 KNWLREGSRGEAV
-544 KAHADKNHY
+544 
-553 NHKQPTDARSTDQ
+553 KQPIDQ
-566 QAHALSMVANLAAA
+566 QAHALSMVANLATQQG
-580 DDDLQEL
+580 DGLEQLIVD
-587 VVS
+587 

>member
-6 LFFKLETRKVLI
+6 LFFKLESRKVLI

-34 AGACITVLA
+34 AGACITILA
-43 PSIDH
+43 PSISA
-48 DIEALLSDSKHQ
+48 ELQALLSDSKHE
-60 LIYENYNK
+60 LIYENYHK
-68 SYMSG
+68 AYMTA
-73 ARIIIAAT
+73 ARVIIAAT
-81 DEETLNHQIHAD
+81 DDETLNHQIHAD
-93 ATERN
+93 ATELN

-159 GEFRSEVKAK
+159 GEFRSEVKTK

-182 AFEGK
+182 AFEGR
-187 VSELMFAGNEDQ
+187 VSELMFAGNETQ
-199 ASALLKSDLDT
+199 ATAQLQADLDS
-210 TAAAIGNSSTASETA
+210 TAAAIIHNSANKSVIAKNIDNDKNRPMATVNQHSNEQATNSVSVTA
-225 PVTSVAKAMLNNDA
+225 PVQADESNLANDNTD
-239 SQANAT
+239 SQTPQPNV
-245 EQHLSTQS
+245 
-253 EQSAQSAQTEMGEV
+253 GEV

-311 ADKVYVGKKRSNHAV
+311 ADKVFVGKKRSNHAV

-339 KTGRRVVRLKGGDP
+339 KEGRRVVRLKGGDP

-364 SLRAHGVPY
+364 SLRAHNIPY

-427 LVFYMGLHSLPRLTE
+427 VVFYMGLHSLARLTE

-447 GRSADTPIAIVS
+447 GRSSDTPIAIVS

-472 LDNIV
+472 LETIV
-477 AQQAEAQL
+477 AQQGQAQL

-497 SLQDDLAWYNQKKLL
+497 SLHHDLAWYNLHHQQNKQNA
-512 DSQHNN
+512 S
-518 QRNGQHTHDTA
+518 DTA
-529 RKARNWLRGGVANTD
+529 SNWLREGSAATPKDVDAT
-544 KAHADKNHY
+544 
-553 NHKQPTDARSTDQ
+553 QPTYQ
-566 QAHALSMVANLAAA
+566 QAHALSMVASLATAEES
-580 DDDLQEL
+580 LEQL
-587 VVS
+587 VIG

>member
-6 LFFKLETRKVLI
+6 LFFKLDNRKVLI

-34 AGACITVLA
+34 AGAAITIVA
-43 PSIDH
+43 PSICDELH
-48 DIEALLSDSKHQ
+48 ALLSDEKHT

-68 SYMSG
+68 KYMQG
-73 ARIIIAAT
+73 ARVIIAGT
-81 DEETLNHQIHAD
+81 DDEALNHQIHAD
-93 ATERN
+93 ATALN

-159 GEFRSEVKAK
+159 GEFRSEVKRK

-182 AFEGK
+182 AFEGQ
-187 VSELMFAGNEDQ
+187 VSQLMFAGNEREATAQLKADLDSTVAALEDSANHSVDPDAHNPSNSPATTTSQ
-199 ASALLKSDLDT
+199 HSQSHSTESLSASAPVATDKLT
-210 TAAAIGNSSTASETA
+210 TTQH
-225 PVTSVAKAMLNNDA
+225 NNINQV
-239 SQANAT
+239 QADV
-245 EQHLSTQS
+245 
-253 EQSAQSAQTEMGEV
+253 GEV

-311 ADKVYVGKKRSNHAV
+311 ADKVFVGKKRNNHAV
-326 AQLGINELLVNSA
+326 AQLGINELLINSA
-339 KTGRRVVRLKGGDP
+339 KQGRRVVRLKGGDP

-364 SLRAHGVPY
+364 SLRAHEVPY

-413 PNSNFKSFLNTDET
+413 PNEKFENLLDTNET
-427 LVFYMGLHSLPRLTE
+427 VVFYMGLHSLARLTT
-442 GLIDA
+442 GLINA
-447 GRSADTPIAIVS
+447 GRSPETPIAIVS

-472 LDNIV
+472 LESIV
-477 AQQAEAQL
+477 ALQEQNQL

-497 SLQDDLAWYNQKKLL
+497 ALHDDLAWYNK
-512 DSQHNN
+512 HNK
-518 QRNGQHTHDTA
+518 DTGDTET
-529 RKARNWLRGGVANTD
+529 NWLRAGTAITD
-544 KAHADKNHY
+544 
-553 NHKQPTDARSTDQ
+553 QDAKKPIDQ
-566 QAHALSMVANLAAA
+566 QAHALSMIANLAAQ
-580 DDDLQEL
+580 QEEGLEQL
-587 VVS
+587 VIG

>member
-1 MNTFP
+1 M
-6 LFFKLETRKVLI
+6 
-18 VGGGDVALR
+18 
-27 KADLLSR
+27 
-34 AGACITVLA
+34 
-43 PSIDH
+43 
-48 DIEALLSDSKHQ
+48 LSDSKHE
-60 LIYENYNK
+60 LIYKNYNK
-68 SYMSG
+68 TYMTDS
-73 ARIIIAAT
+73 RVIIAAT
-81 DEETLNHQIHAD
+81 DDETLNHQIHAD
-93 ATERN
+93 ATELN

-182 AFEGK
+182 AFEGQ
-187 VSELMFAGNEDQ
+187 VSQLMFAGNEKEAAAQ
-199 ASALLKSDLDT
+199 LKLDLDST
-210 TAAAIGNSSTASETA
+210 TAAITAKNTADDNALSTVAESASTSA
-225 PVTSVAKAMLNNDA
+225 PVISDA
-239 SQANAT
+239 PIETENAI
-245 EQHLSTQS
+245 
-253 EQSAQSAQTEMGEV
+253 GEV

-311 ADKVYVGKKRSNHAV
+311 ADKVFVGKKRSNHAV
-326 AQLGINELLVNSA
+326 AQLGINELLINSA
-339 KTGRRVVRLKGGDP
+339 KEGRRVVRLKGGDP

-364 SLRAHGVPY
+364 SLRAHSIPY

-427 LVFYMGLHSLPRLTE
+427 VVFYMGLHSLARLTT

-447 GRSADTPIAIVS
+447 GRSSDTPIAIVS

-472 LDNIV
+472 LADIV
-477 AQQAEAQL
+477 ELQEKNQL

-497 SLQDDLAWYNQKKLL
+497 AL
-512 DSQHNN
+512 H
-518 QRNGQHTHDTA
+518 HDF
-529 RKARNWLRGGVANTD
+529 G
-544 KAHADKNHY
+544 
-553 NHKQPTDARSTDQ
+553 
-566 QAHALSMVANLAAA
+566 
-580 DDDLQEL
+580 L
-587 VVS
+587 V

>member
-6 LFFKLETRKVLI
+6 LFFKLEDRKVLI

-34 AGACITVLA
+34 AGARITVIA
-43 PSIDH
+43 PEIC
-48 DIEALLSDSKHQ
+48 EELQALLTHTETIDEHPKHE
-60 LIYENYNK
+60 LIFAKYDK
-68 SYMSG
+68 SYMAG
-73 ARIIIAAT
+73 ARIIIAGT
-81 DEETLNHQIHAD
+81 DDESLNHQVHAD
-93 ATERN
+93 ATELN

-105 TPHLCDFIFP
+105 TPPLCDFIFP

-159 GEFRSEVKAK
+159 GDFRGEVKSK

-187 VSELMFAGNEDQ
+187 VSELIFAGNEIEATTQ
-199 ASALLKSDLDT
+199 LQNDLDETAAKIAHQDASGSQNSEDSIALTST
-210 TAAAIGNSSTASETA
+210 TAESAIAIN
-225 PVTSVAKAMLNNDA
+225 
-239 SQANAT
+239 
-245 EQHLSTQS
+245 
-253 EQSAQSAQTEMGEV
+253 QTNKDDDNHPIGEV

-292 IVYYDALVS
+292 IVFYDALVS

-311 ADKVYVGKKRSNHAV
+311 ADRVYVGKKRSNHAV
-326 AQLGINELLVNSA
+326 AQLGINELLINEA
-339 KTGRRVVRLKGGDP
+339 KKGRRVVRLKGGDP

-364 SLRAHGVPY
+364 SLRAHNIPY

-413 PNSNFKSFLNTDET
+413 PNEKFENLLDTDET
-427 LVFYMGLHSLPRLTE
+427 VVFYMGLHSLARLTE
-442 GLIDA
+442 GLIEA
-447 GRSADTPIAIVS
+447 GRSGDTPIAIIS

-472 LDNIV
+472 LATIV
-477 AQQAEAQL
+477 ERQKDAQL

-497 SLQDDLAWYNQKKLL
+497 SLHHDLAWYNLH
-512 DSQHNN
+512 SQ
-518 QRNGQHTHDTA
+518 QQTPTSIDA
-529 RKARNWLRGGVANTD
+529 NWLRGGTASTPKYSVVNAN
-544 KAHADKNHY
+544 
-553 NHKQPTDARSTDQ
+553 QPTQQ
-566 QAHALSMVANLAAA
+566 QAHALSMI
-580 DDDLQEL
+580 
-587 VVS
+587 VSLDGSQ

>member
-6 LFFKLETRKVLI
+6 LFFKLENQKVLI
-18 VGGGDVALR
+18 VGGGEVALR

-34 AGACITVLA
+34 AGARITILA
-43 PSIDH
+43 P
-48 DIEALLSDSKHQ
+48 DISHEIRELLSDNKHE

-68 SYMSG
+68 TYMSD
-73 ARIIIAAT
+73 ARIIIAGT
-81 DEETLNHQIHAD
+81 DDETLNHQIHAD
-93 ATERN
+93 ATELN

-159 GEFRSEVKAK
+159 GEFRDDVKAK

-182 AFEGK
+182 AFEGQ
-187 VSELMFAGNEDQ
+187 VSQLMFAGNEKEAVAQLQ
-199 ASALLKSDLDT
+199 ADLDS
-210 TAAAIGNSSTASETA
+210 TAAAIHDKAHPNAAENTTPTLSDELEKKLP
-225 PVTSVAKAMLNNDA
+225 PV
-239 SQANAT
+239 
-245 EQHLSTQS
+245 
-253 EQSAQSAQTEMGEV
+253 GEV

-311 ADKVYVGKKRSNHAV
+311 ADKVFVGKKRSNHAV

-339 KTGRRVVRLKGGDP
+339 KQGRRVVRLKGGDP

-413 PNSNFKSFLNTDET
+413 PNSNFENFLNTDET
-427 LVFYMGLHSLPRLTE
+427 VVFYMGLHSLARLTE
-442 GLIDA
+442 GLVDA

-472 LDNIV
+472 LDTIV
-477 AQQAEAQL
+477 AKQAHAQL

-497 SLQDDLAWYNQKKLL
+497 SLHHDLSWYNQY
-512 DSQHNN
+512 N
-518 QRNGQHTHDTA
+518 QNTGDTA
-529 RKARNWLRGGVANTD
+529 NNWLREGSAAPN
-544 KAHADKNHY
+544 K
-553 NHKQPTDARSTDQ
+553 DAQSSTGQ
-566 QAHALSMVANLAAA
+566 QAHALSMIANIAA
-580 DDDLQEL
+580 Q
-587 VVS
+587 

>member
-6 LFFKLETRKVLI
+6 LFFKLEDRKVLI
-18 VGGGDVALR
+18 VGGGEVALR

-34 AGACITVLA
+34 AGACITILA
-43 PSIDH
+43 P
-48 DIEALLSDSKHQ
+48 DISHELQALLTNDKHQ
-60 LIYENYNK
+60 FIYENYNK
-68 SYMSG
+68 TYMSG
-73 ARIIIAAT
+73 ARVIIAAT
-81 DEETLNHQIHAD
+81 DNETLNHQIYAD
-93 ATERN
+93 ATELN

-115 AIVDRNPI
+115 AIIDRNPI

-182 AFEGK
+182 AFEGQ
-187 VSELMFAGNEDQ
+187 VSQLMFAGNETEATAQLQ
-199 ASALLKSDLDT
+199 ADLDSTAAISKKSDD
-210 TAAAIGNSSTASETA
+210 
-225 PVTSVAKAMLNNDA
+225 
-239 SQANAT
+239 ANAVRET
-245 EQHLSTQS
+245 DTIAATLSDES
-253 EQSAQSAQTEMGEV
+253 EKNLPAVGEV

-292 IVYYDALVS
+292 VVFYDALVS

-311 ADKVYVGKKRSNHAV
+311 ADKVFVGKKRSNHTV
-326 AQLGINELLVNSA
+326 AQLGINELLVNHA
-339 KTGRRVVRLKGGDP
+339 KQGRRVVRLKGGDP

-364 SLRAHGVPY
+364 SLRAHNVPY

-413 PNSNFKSFLNTDET
+413 PNSNFENFLNTDET
-427 LVFYMGLHSLPRLTE
+427 VVFYMGLHSLTRLTE
-442 GLIDA
+442 GLVDA
-447 GRSADTPIAIVS
+447 GRSSETPIAIVS

-472 LDNIV
+472 LATIV
-477 AQQAEAQL
+477 AKQEQAQL

-497 SLQDDLAWYNQKKLL
+497 SLHHDLAWYNLQNQQH
-512 DSQHNN
+512 SQNS
-518 QRNGQHTHDTA
+518 DDIA
-529 RKARNWLRGGVANTD
+529 KNWLREGSRGEAV
-544 KAHADKNHY
+544 
-553 NHKQPTDARSTDQ
+553 KQPIDQ
-566 QAHALSMVANLAAA
+566 QAHALSMVVNLATQQGYGLKQLIV
-580 DDDLQEL
+580 D
-587 VVS
+587 

>member
-6 LFFKLETRKVLI
+6 LFFKLEGRKVLI

-34 AGACITVLA
+34 AGACITILA
-43 PSIDH
+43 PSISH
-48 DIEALLSDSKHQ
+48 EIQALLSDSKHA

-68 SYMSG
+68 TYMTDS
-73 ARIIIAAT
+73 RVIIAAT
-81 DEETLNHQIHAD
+81 NDETLNHQVHAD
-93 ATERN
+93 ATELN

-159 GEFRSEVKAK
+159 GDFRVEVKAK

-182 AFEGK
+182 AFEGQ
-187 VSELMFAGNEDQ
+187 VSQLMFAGNENEAIAQLQ
-199 ASALLKSDLDT
+199 ADLDS
-210 TAAAIGNSSTASETA
+210 TAANITAKNVTDESTE
-225 PVTSVAKAMLNNDA
+225 
-239 SQANAT
+239 
-245 EQHLSTQS
+245 
-253 EQSAQSAQTEMGEV
+253 AQNTMGEV

-281 FKALRLMQQAD
+281 FKALRLIQQAD

-311 ADKVYVGKKRSNHAV
+311 ADKVFVGKKRSNHAV

-339 KTGRRVVRLKGGDP
+339 KEGRRVVRLKGGDP

-364 SLRAHGVPY
+364 SLRSHNVPY

-413 PNSNFKSFLNTDET
+413 PNNNFKSFLNTDET
-427 LVFYMGLHSLPRLTE
+427 VVFYMGLHSLPRLTE

-447 GRSADTPIAIVS
+447 GRSAKTPIAIVS

-472 LDNIV
+472 LANIV
-477 AQQAEAQL
+477 ELQAQHQL

-497 SLQDDLAWYNQKKLL
+497 SLHHDLAWYNNEKTSEN
-512 DSQHNN
+512 DN
-518 QRNGQHTHDTA
+518 
-529 RKARNWLRGGVANTD
+529 NWLRGGTATTPKPNT
-544 KAHADKNHY
+544 
-553 NHKQPTDARSTDQ
+553 SQ
-566 QAHALSMVANLAAA
+566 QAHALSMIANLATE
-580 DDDLQEL
+580 DGGLEQL
-587 VVS
+587 VIG

>member
-6 LFFKLETRKVLI
+6 LFFKLDNHKILI

-27 KADLLSR
+27 KADLLRR
-34 AGACITVLA
+34 AGASITIVA
-43 PSIDH
+43 P
-48 DIEALLSDSKHQ
+48 DICDELQALLQDDKHQ
-60 LIYENYNK
+60 LIFEHYNK
-68 SYMSG
+68 TYMTG
-73 ARIIIAAT
+73 ARIIIAGT
-81 DEETLNHQIHAD
+81 DDEALNHQIHSD
-93 ATERN
+93 ATALN

-150 GYGKLAKLA
+150 GYGKLAKMA
-159 GEFRSEVKAK
+159 GDFRSEVKTK

-182 AFEGK
+182 AFEGQ
-187 VSELMFAGNEDQ
+187 VSELMFAGNETQ
-199 ASALLKSDLDT
+199 AAAQLRADLDS
-210 TAAAIGNSSTASETA
+210 TAAQINKDTASKTHPVSYSHQNHNALKTQSASTTA
-225 PVTSVAKAMLNNDA
+225 PVLSVGNEAYDSSPNFKVAKP
-239 SQANAT
+239 SPPI
-245 EQHLSTQS
+245 
-253 EQSAQSAQTEMGEV
+253 GEV

-292 IVYYDALVS
+292 IVFYDALVS

-311 ADKVYVGKKRSNHAV
+311 ADKVFVGKKRSNHAV
-326 AQLGINELLVNSA
+326 AQLGINELLINEA
-339 KTGRRVVRLKGGDP
+339 KKGRRVVRLKGGDP

-364 SLRAHGVPY
+364 SLRAHDIPY

-394 HRDHSQSVRFV
+394 HRDHAQSVRFV

-413 PNSNFKSFLNTDET
+413 PNEKFENLLDTDET
-427 LVFYMGLHSLPRLTE
+427 VVFYMGLHSLTRLTQ

-447 GRSADTPIAIVS
+447 GRSSDTPIAIVS

-472 LDNIV
+472 LADIT
-477 AQQAEAQL
+477 AKQEKAQL

-497 SLQDDLAWYNQKKLL
+497 ALHNDLAWYNVRNKEV
-512 DSQHNN
+512 NN
-518 QRNGQHTHDTA
+518 TES
-529 RKARNWLRGGVANTD
+529 NWLRGGTAATPKDDVAAT
-544 KAHADKNHY
+544 H
-553 NHKQPTDARSTDQ
+553 PARQ
-566 QAHALSMVANLAAA
+566 QAHALSMVATLAMVDEEFA
-580 DDDLQEL
+580 
-587 VVS
+587 

>member
-225 PVTSVAKAMLNNDA
+225 PVTSVAKATLNNDA

-497 SLQDDLAWYNQKKLL
+497 SLQDDLAWYNQKKPL

-518 QRNGQHTHDTA
+518 QRNGQHTHDT
-529 RKARNWLRGGVANTD
+529 ARNWLRGGVANTD

>member
-6 LFFKLETRKVLI
+6 LFFKLEDRKVLI
-18 VGGGDVALR
+18 VGGGEVALR

-34 AGACITVLA
+34 AGACITILA
-43 PSIDH
+43 P
-48 DIEALLSDSKHQ
+48 DISHEIQALLTDDKHHF
-60 LIYENYNK
+60 IYENYNK
-68 SYMSG
+68 TYMAG
-73 ARIIIAAT
+73 ARVIIAAT
-81 DEETLNHQIHAD
+81 DDEMLNHQIHAD
-93 ATERN
+93 ATELN

-115 AIVDRNPI
+115 AIIDRNPI

-182 AFEGK
+182 AFEGQ
-187 VSELMFAGNEDQ
+187 VSQLMFAGNETEATAQLQ
-199 ASALLKSDLDT
+199 ADLDS
-210 TAAAIGNSSTASETA
+210 TAAAISKKS
-225 PVTSVAKAMLNNDA
+225 DD
-239 SQANAT
+239 ANAVKESDT
-245 EQHLSTQS
+245 ITATVSDESDKELP
-253 EQSAQSAQTEMGEV
+253 AVGEV

-292 IVYYDALVS
+292 VVFYDALVS

-311 ADKVYVGKKRSNHAV
+311 ADKVFVGKKRSNHTV
-326 AQLGINELLVNSA
+326 AQLGINELLVNHA
-339 KTGRRVVRLKGGDP
+339 KQGRRVVRLKGGDP

-364 SLRAHGVPY
+364 SLRANNVPY

-413 PNSNFKSFLNTDET
+413 PNSNFENFLNTDET
-427 LVFYMGLHSLPRLTE
+427 VVFYMGLHSLVRLTE
-442 GLIDA
+442 GLVDA
-447 GRSADTPIAIVS
+447 GRSSETPIAIVS

-472 LDNIV
+472 LATIV
-477 AQQAEAQL
+477 AKQEQAQL

-497 SLQDDLAWYNQKKLL
+497 SLHHDLAWYNLQNQQH
-512 DSQHNN
+512 SQNS
-518 QRNGQHTHDTA
+518 DEIA
-529 RKARNWLRGGVANTD
+529 KNWLREGSRGEAV
-544 KAHADKNHY
+544 
-553 NHKQPTDARSTDQ
+553 KQPIDQ
-566 QAHALSMVANLAAA
+566 QAHALSMVANLATQRG
-580 DDDLQEL
+580 DGLEQLIVD
-587 VVS
+587 

>member
-6 LFFKLETRKVLI
+6 LFFKLEDRKVLI
-18 VGGGDVALR
+18 VGGGEVALR

-34 AGACITVLA
+34 AGACITILA
-43 PSIDH
+43 P
-48 DIEALLSDSKHQ
+48 DISHELQALLTDSKHEF
-60 LIYENYNK
+60 IYENYNK
-68 SYMSG
+68 TYMSG
-73 ARIIIAAT
+73 ARVIIAAT
-81 DEETLNHQIHAD
+81 DDETLNHQIHVD
-93 ATERN
+93 ATELN

-115 AIVDRNPI
+115 AIIDRNPI

-182 AFEGK
+182 AFEGQ
-187 VSELMFAGNEDQ
+187 VSQLMFAGNETEATAQLQ
-199 ASALLKSDLDT
+199 ADLDS
-210 TAAAIGNSSTASETA
+210 TAAAISKKS
-225 PVTSVAKAMLNNDA
+225 DD
-239 SQANAT
+239 ANAVRET
-245 EQHLSTQS
+245 DTIAATLSDES
-253 EQSAQSAQTEMGEV
+253 EKNLPAVGEV

-292 IVYYDALVS
+292 VVFYDALVS

-311 ADKVYVGKKRSNHAV
+311 ADKVFVGKKRSNHTV
-326 AQLGINELLVNSA
+326 AQLGINELLVNHA
-339 KTGRRVVRLKGGDP
+339 KQGRRVVRLKGGDP

-364 SLRAHGVPY
+364 SLRAHNVPY

-427 LVFYMGLHSLPRLTE
+427 VVFYMGLHSLARLTE
-442 GLIDA
+442 GLVDA
-447 GRSADTPIAIVS
+447 GRSSETPIAIVS

-472 LDNIV
+472 LATIV
-477 AQQAEAQL
+477 AKQEQAQL

-497 SLQDDLAWYNQKKLL
+497 SLHHDLAWYNLQNQ
-512 DSQHNN
+512 QHSKNS
-518 QRNGQHTHDTA
+518 DDIA
-529 RKARNWLRGGVANTD
+529 KNWLREGSRGEAV
-544 KAHADKNHY
+544 
-553 NHKQPTDARSTDQ
+553 KQPIDQ
-566 QAHALSMVANLAAA
+566 QAHALSMVANLATQQG
-580 DDDLQEL
+580 DDLEQL
-587 VVS
+587 IID

>member
-6 LFFKLETRKVLI
+6 LFFKLEDRKVLI
-18 VGGGDVALR
+18 VGGGEVALR

-34 AGACITVLA
+34 AGACITILA
-43 PSIDH
+43 PSISDE
-48 DIEALLSDSKHQ
+48 IQELLSPTKYEAKHE

-68 SYMSG
+68 TYMSG
-73 ARIIIAAT
+73 ARVIIAAT
-81 DEETLNHQIHAD
+81 DDETLNHQIHAD
-93 ATERN
+93 ATALN

-105 TPHLCDFIFP
+105 TPNLCDFIFP
-115 AIVDRNPI
+115 AIIDRNPI

-159 GEFRSEVKAK
+159 GDFRAEVKTK

-182 AFEGK
+182 AFEGQ
-187 VSELMFAGNEDQ
+187 VSQLMFAGNEKEAAAQLQ
-199 ASALLKSDLDT
+199 ADLDS
-210 TAAAIGNSSTASETA
+210 TAAAINDTKGAASTSI
-225 PVTSVAKAMLNNDA
+225 PVILDEK
-239 SQANAT
+239 T
-245 EQHLSTQS
+245 E
-253 EQSAQSAQTEMGEV
+253 AQTAIGEV

-311 ADKVYVGKKRSNHAV
+311 ADKVFVGKKRNNHAV
-326 AQLGINELLVNSA
+326 AQLGINELLINSA
-339 KTGRRVVRLKGGDP
+339 KEGRRVVRLKGGDP

-364 SLRAHGVPY
+364 SLRAHSIPY

-413 PNSNFKSFLNTDET
+413 PNNDFKSFLNTDET
-427 LVFYMGLHSLPRLTE
+427 VVFYMGLYSLARLTE

-447 GRSADTPIAIVS
+447 GRSSNTPIAIIS
-459 NASMPN
+459 NASMAN

-472 LDNIV
+472 LATIV
-477 AQQAEAQL
+477 AKQEQAQL
-485 PTPALLIMGDVV
+485 PTPALLIMGNVV
-497 SLQDDLAWYNQKKLL
+497 SLHHDLSWYNQ
-512 DSQHNN
+512 DN
-518 QRNGQHTHDTA
+518 QNSDNSA
-529 RKARNWLRGGVANTD
+529 DNWLREGSFATNKD
-544 KAHADKNHY
+544 KK
-553 NHKQPTDARSTDQ
+553 PSARQ
-566 QAHALSMVANLAAA
+566 QAHALSMVANLAE
-580 DDDLQEL
+580 Q
-587 VVS
+587 